1 MGMRWLEYLLSSDQ
15 KRPIR
20 FTTTALLHVTQH
32 RQKKVTQFPIKS
44 TLATSMFSRK
54 KKKKMHATHILDFH
68 IFCTIKGFFNFSKE
82 SGKVI
87 LDNH

>member
-32 RQKKVTQFPIKS
+32 RQKKVTQFPIKN
-44 TLATSMFSRK
+44 TSAIYVIK
-54 KKKKMHATHILDFH
+54 KLHAKHILALRR
-68 IFCTIKGFFNFSKE
+68 I
-82 SGKVI
+82 
-87 LDNH
+87 

>member
-32 RQKKVTQFPIKS
+32 RQKKVTQFPIKT
-44 TLATSMFSRK
+44 TLAPSMYSK
-54 KKKKMHATHILDFH
+54 KLHAKHILDLRR
-68 IFCTIKGFFNFSKE
+68 I
-82 SGKVI
+82 
-87 LDNH
+87 